1 MKRPYVILNAG
12 MTLDGKIATRA
23 RDTKISCYE
32 DLIRVHILRSKVD
45 AVMVGINTV
54 LNDDPRLTVHKIK
67 SKRQPVR
74 IVIDSKARTPLN
86 SRVLNNESKT
96 IIAVSEIADK
106 GRIEALRRK
115 GAEVIICGKEKVDLV
130 KLMEILYEKGIRKI
144 LLEGGGTLNWS
155 MLKNGLVDEVIVA
168 IAPVIVGG
176 KSAVTLVDGEGFD
189 YVDQGV
195 KLRLKRYYLLG
206 EDIILEYEVI
216 RDDSR

>member
-12 MTLDGKIATRA
+12 MTLDGKIATKS

-67 SKRQPVR
+67 SKKQPIR
-74 IVIDSKARTPLN
+74 IVVDSRARTPLH
-86 SRVLNNESKT
+86 SRILNNEAKT
-96 IIAVSEIADK
+96 IIATTKLADK
-106 GRIEALRRK
+106 SKIKKLEEK
-115 GAEVIICGKEKVDLV
+115 GAEVIICGEKKVDLI
-130 KLMEILYEKGIRKI
+130 KLMEILYDKGIRKL

-155 MLKNGLVDEVIVA
+155 MLKHRLVDEVIVA

-176 KSAVTLVDGEGFD
+176 KDAVTLVDGEGFNL
-189 YVDQGV
+189 VEEGIKL
-195 KLRLKRYYLLG
+195 KLRRYYILG
-206 EDIILEYEVI
+206 EDLILEYEVI
-216 RDDSR
+216 R

>member
-12 MTLDGKIATRA
+12 MTLDGKIATKS

-67 SKRQPVR
+67 SKKQPIR
-74 IVIDSKARTPLN
+74 IVVDSRARTPLH
-86 SRVLNNESKT
+86 SRILNNEAKT
-96 IIAVSEIADK
+96 IIATTKLADK
-106 GRIEALRRK
+106 SKIKKLEEK
-115 GAEVIICGKEKVDLV
+115 GAEVIICGEKKVDLI
-130 KLMEILYEKGIRKI
+130 KLMEILYDKGIRKL

-155 MLKNGLVDEVIVA
+155 MLKHRLIDEVIVA

-176 KSAVTLVDGEGFD
+176 KDAVTLVDGEGFD
-189 YVDQGV
+189 LVEEGIKL
-195 KLRLKRYYLLG
+195 KLRRYYILG
-206 EDIILEYEVI
+206 EDLILEYEVI
-216 RDDSR
+216 R